1 MADAKFRGWFSD
13 VGFDCRVLIIC
24 DMLSE
29 FAEAWGASSKST
41 FVEAI
46 EETRATALLQMDRWQ
61 QIGDLSGFFDGART
75 IPRGAA
81 LSGKEKTPDE

>member
-29 FAEAWGASSKST
+29 FAEAWGASHLST
-41 FVEAI
+41 FVQAI
-46 EETRATALLQMDRWQ
+46 EETRATALLSMDRWME
-61 QIGDLSGFFDGART
+61 IGNMSGFFDGPRT
-75 IPRGAA
+75 IRAKPPLDGEGERV
-81 LSGKEKTPDE
+81 DE